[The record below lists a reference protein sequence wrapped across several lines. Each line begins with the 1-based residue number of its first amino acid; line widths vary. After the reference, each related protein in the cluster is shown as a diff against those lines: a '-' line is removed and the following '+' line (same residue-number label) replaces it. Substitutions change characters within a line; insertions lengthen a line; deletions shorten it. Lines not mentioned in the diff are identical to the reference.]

1 MPRPKY
7 LDHED
12 TVRDKSIKREKKA
25 VRTINSG
32 AFFIDKGDIK
42 TEECLIEHKMTEKKS
57 ITVNLAVVEKIYSEA
72 TMTGKTP
79 VLWYEIGDYIF
90 VGKIQ
95 RRSK

>member
-7 LDHED
+7 LNHED
-12 TVRDKSIKREKKA
+12 TVRDKSIKREKQA

-42 TEECLIEHKMTEKKS
+42 TDDCLIEHKMTEGKS
-57 ITVNLAVVEKIYSEA
+57 IQVNLEVVKKIYLEA
-72 TMTGKTP
+72 TMTGKIP
-79 VLWYEIGDYIF
+79 ILWYEIGDYIF